1 MELIF
6 YWQAH
11 DMSLTLDQIFMENP
25 ISNND
30 ANDLMYFSRSP
41 YTAGAD
47 TAILFSDFVTQLAI
61 PVAVWFPGNAGTN
74 SVQTVG
80 GNATGDYSVATGNSS
95 SSGAYSF
102 AFGNGSNAT
111 ATSSCA
117 MGIAQATGIYSFAFG
132 NNTQAASSG
141 NPGDYSFA
149 FGNTCNTGANQSG
162 HYSFSFGNA
171 CNTGA
176 LGSATYSFAFGNAC
190 TTGAVAQAGDYSFA
204 FGNASSTGGVYAF
217 AFGNSAISN
226 NNGAVVWGDS
236 NVSPNVDTAVDQF
249 NLTFANGY
257 RFFGGSFN
265 VETAGSGLCV
275 AEGSNCKQG
284 IATLSTGGTV
294 SVMNSSVTANSRI
307 FLTAQDANSTGSL
320 YVSARVASTSFDIT
334 SNNPTDS
341 GVVAYEIFEP
351 AA

>member
-1 MELIF
+1 
-6 YWQAH
+6 
-11 DMSLTLDQIFMENP
+11 MSQTLDQIFIGNP
-25 ISNND
+25 ITTND

-41 YTAGAD
+41 YSSGNDVAMLYSDFATQVGASLWFAGAGNG
-47 TAILFSDFVTQLAI
+47 
-61 PVAVWFPGNAGTN
+61 AVQSLNGSAPGDN
-74 SVQTVG
+74 SL
-80 GNATGDYSVATGNSS
+80 
-95 SSGAYSF
+95 
-102 AFGNGSNAT
+102 AFGNSTSGGNNSLAFGNANTT
-111 ATSSCA
+111 AESA
-117 MGIAQATGIYSFAFG
+117 VAIGQAQATGVYSFAFG
-132 NNTQAASSG
+132 NNTQAGNSG

-149 FGNTCNTGANQSG
+149 FGNQSSTGGGSG
-162 HYSFSFGNA
+162 GGN
-171 CNTGA
+171 
-176 LGSATYSFAFGNAC
+176 YSFAFGNGSN
-190 TTGAVAQAGDYSFA
+190 TGVVGSGNYSFVFGNGSSSGTSADSDYSFA
-204 FGNASSTGGVYAF
+204 FGSTCSTNGFYGF
-217 AFGNSAISN
+217 AFGNNAISN

-236 NVSPNVDTAVDQF
+236 NATPNADTAVDQF